1 MGSLVGRVAPGIV
14 FMFYGGYWIF
24 MSFWLYLT
32 TSLKLNSRETGKYA
46 DVTIKSKS
54 YIPVAG
60 CSKVPIEPIL
70 KIIVPT
76 LGILMEDFFTNTAK
90 TPGTNHIVFGRPW
103 SVYNEAGR
111 FNVLV
116 KLQHMTMHSCFIV
129 SGIIDLLSICIKY
142 PKHTSQLFLS
152 LALLVE
158 STVFYFHTDGR
169 DSLDTL
175 IHQLLTIAIVIGFVS
190 AALRMVC
197 ATNLLVNA
205 TLGLSLTLQGTWLI
219 EAGVVLYGQTKWE
232 REDHNNNMFI
242 VACFIWHMMIIA
254 VGMLVFYTLMMIGL
268 KYHKLKRSGRE
279 WGFPLTIEYQ
289 QLPNE
294 EFMMQNLNDSNC

>member
-1 MGSLVGRVAPGIV
+1 MEVI
-14 FMFYGGYWIF
+14 GYLYI
-24 MSFWLYLT
+24 SFWLYLT
-32 TSLKLNSRETGKYA
+32 TSLKLNSRETGKYP

-54 YIPVAG
+54 YIPVPG

-70 KIIVPT
+70 KIIVPA
-76 LGILMEDFFTNTAK
+76 LGILMEIFFSNTAK
-90 TPGTNHIVFGRPW
+90 TPGTNQIVFGRPW
-103 SVYNEAGR
+103 SVYNGAGR

-158 STVFYFHTDGR
+158 STIFYFHTDGR

-232 REDHNNNMFI
+232 REDHNNNMFV
-242 VACFIWHMMIIA
+242 VACFIWHIMIIA

-268 KYHKLKRSGRE
+268 KYHELKRSGRE

-294 EFMMQNLNDSNC
+294 EFMM